1 MIGISTSMVNKIT
14 DLLYPEYFKFLVL
27 NTFGFQYSLITNVTD
42 SIKELYQL
50 GNILVFPV

>member
-1 MIGISTSMVNKIT
+1 MVNKIT